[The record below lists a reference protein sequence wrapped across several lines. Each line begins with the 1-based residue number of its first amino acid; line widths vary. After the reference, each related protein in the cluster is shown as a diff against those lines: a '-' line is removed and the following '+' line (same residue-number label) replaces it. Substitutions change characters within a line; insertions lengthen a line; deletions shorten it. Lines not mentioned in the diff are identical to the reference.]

1 MSYDALGA
9 ILFALFVF
17 LLLAGV
23 PLAVTLGLAG
33 TVVVAFADLGLSS
46 VPLNVYNSISKYPLL
61 AIPMFV
67 LAGII
72 FERAGIAG
80 SMVRFASS
88 IVGPRRAG
96 WPPRPSWWR

>member
-46 VPLNVYNSISKYPLL
+46 VPLNVYNSISK
-61 AIPMFV
+61 
-67 LAGII
+67 
-72 FERAGIAG
+72 
-80 SMVRFASS
+80 
-88 IVGPRRAG
+88 
-96 WPPRPSWWR
+96 

>member
-1 MSYDALGA
+1 MSYDTLSV
-9 ILFALFVF
+9 ILFFLFV
-17 LLLAGV
+17 LLLAAGV

-33 TVVVAFADLGLSS
+33 TAVVAFADLGLSS

-72 FERAGIAG
+72 F
-80 SMVRFASS
+80 
-88 IVGPRRAG
+88 
-96 WPPRPSWWR
+96 